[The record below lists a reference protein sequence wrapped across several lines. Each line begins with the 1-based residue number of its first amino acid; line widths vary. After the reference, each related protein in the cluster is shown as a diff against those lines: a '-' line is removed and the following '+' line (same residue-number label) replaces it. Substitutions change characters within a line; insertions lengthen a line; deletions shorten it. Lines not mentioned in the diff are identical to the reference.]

1 MRTIRIYAAEIKIH
15 TLLKRMLLGA
25 FIGFL
30 LISFLVFGVDHPD
43 PNWPSFWRLRPLVV
57 TPIAGAFGILAFYL
71 IDILGVKGD
80 WPKIFLAFLSTLL
93 FLIALW
99 LGTVLG
105 LDGTMWN

>member
-1 MRTIRIYAAEIKIH
+1 MKTIRFYAAEININS
-15 TLLKRMLLGA
+15 LLKRMLLGA

-30 LISFLVFGVDHPD
+30 VISLFVFGVDHPD
-43 PNWPSFWRLRPLVV
+43 PAWPSYWRLRPLVV
-57 TPIAGAFGILAFYL
+57 TPLSGAFGILVFYS

-80 WPKIFLAFLSTLL
+80 WPKIFLAILSTLL
-93 FLIALW
+93 FVIALW